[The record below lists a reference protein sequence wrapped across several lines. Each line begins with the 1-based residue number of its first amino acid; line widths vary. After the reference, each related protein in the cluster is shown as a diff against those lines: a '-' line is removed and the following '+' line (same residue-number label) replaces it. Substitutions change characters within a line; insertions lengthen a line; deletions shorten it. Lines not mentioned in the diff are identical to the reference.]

1 MKNWYIVQSHSSFEN
16 KVAQIIKDEA
26 RKLSNGERSPDSPK
40 PQVIG
45 KAHKFLWKQDVNLD
59 IEVFKLAPKF
69 GEYYCVYA
77 VNVDTAEQ
85 LPKVYVS
92 GGVLNEIVTMKQ
104 QEDDDEDEDVEDD
117 HNPEANSP
125 IDPHLSLARSNAIAN
140 SSFNQRQSESQQS
153 SRDNRHM
160 AQSQVGGPPEKTFFQ
175 STGKAIPPAPLEHS
189 NDDSSSVHTDSL
201 ADRFNETVIQ
211 KVFDEGK
218 LG

>member
-1 MKNWYIVQSHSSFEN
+1 MKHFISLH
-16 KVAQIIKDEA
+16 A
-26 RKLSNGERSPDSPK
+26 RVCTLALSNES
-40 PQVIG
+40 
-45 KAHKFLWKQDVNLD
+45 
-59 IEVFKLAPKF
+59 
-69 GEYYCVYA
+69 
-77 VNVDTAEQ
+77 
-85 LPKVYVS
+85 
-92 GGVLNEIVTMKQ
+92 
-104 QEDDDEDEDVEDD
+104 DEDVEDD

-153 SRDNRHM
+153 SRNNRHL